1 VHLLTIF
8 SLEISGTSIV
18 GEGSPTF
25 GLYEP
30 LCIILW
36 VYLRT
41 LEAHQLHSAA
51 IDIAHGLPQSS
62 YAAAFC
68 AGITKRKDNG
78 ADPVDSVEHDLTSFL
93 KQADEV

>member
-30 LCIILW
+30 LRIILW

-62 YAAAFC
+62 YAAFC
-68 AGITKRKDNG
+68 AGITKRKDN
-78 ADPVDSVEHDLTSFL
+78 PVDLVDSGQWDLTSFL
-93 KQADEV
+93 K